1 MYAGM
6 CDFKALPGLC
16 RFLLESHLDAFSAEQ
31 LRLSR
36 QMDLPL
42 LRRLQ
47 HLNDDLL
54 IQITRTSMVEYLQY
68 LSENKAL
75 EQIEISLDRWV
86 RDQLEVIGK
95 FELQAED
102 ISMVNHVRAVAFR
115 NFISK
120 YTRDPGQILELID
133 ELDRYFT
140 ASTTASMNTYIVL
153 LKEQIEKHERELL
166 EAQRIA
172 HIGSFEWNLDENK
185 AHNSPEIRQILELD
199 DEEGGFEKF
208 LEYVHPD
215 DRARLQ
221 EGLSGAK
228 KEGHFDCEYRYCR
241 NGRMKYIWSRGI
253 IIPEGDHLKLVGT
266 VQDIT
271 ERKIAEQALVEKT
284 HALERSNESLQQFA
298 YVASH
303 DLKEPLRKIATFTD
317 MVLTEEEGLSPD
329 SRRGLEKAHLS
340 ATRMRQM
347 IDGIMAYS
355 TLTQWEERADYQMDD
370 LVKEAVEILEQSI
383 EDKKAVIS
391 YGGLPRVHVVPSQFR
406 QLFQNL
412 ISNSLKFSHPGVSPE
427 ITITHK
433 ILTRDDPRTAQLIKA
448 DRYLEVSVKDNGIG
462 FNVEFVNKIF
472 DLYSRLH
479 SRSEY
484 EGSGLGL
491 AIAKRIIDNHNGI
504 IRATSEEGSGAC
516 FSFVIPQ

>member
-1 MYAGM
+1 M
-6 CDFKALPGLC
+6 CDFKALPGLS
-16 RFLLESHLDAFSAEQ
+16 RFLLESHLDAFSVEQ

-42 LRRLQ
+42 LKRLQ
-47 HLNDDLL
+47 HLDDDML
-54 IQITRTSMVEYLQY
+54 IQITKTSMVEFLQY
-68 LSENKAL
+68 LGENKAL

-115 NFISK
+115 NFVPQ
-120 YTRDPGQILELID
+120 YTQDPKQILELID

-140 ASTTASMNTYIVL
+140 ASTTASMNTYIML
-153 LKEQIEKHERELL
+153 LKEQIERHERELL

-172 HIGSFEWNLDENK
+172 HIGSFEWDLEEKK
-185 AHNSPEIRQILELD
+185 AHNSPELRQIFELE
-199 DEEGGFEKF
+199 DERGGFENF
-208 LEYVHPD
+208 LEYVHAD

-221 EGLSGAK
+221 ESLSDAVNAGRF
-228 KEGHFDCEYRYCR
+228 ECEYRYCR
-241 NGRMKYIWSRGI
+241 NGKMKYIWSRGI
-253 IIPEGDHLKLVGT
+253 TISEGNRLKLVGT

-271 ERKIAEQALVEKT
+271 ERKIAEQELVEKT

-303 DLKEPLRKIATFTD
+303 DLKEPLRKIATFTN
-317 MVLTEEEGLSPD
+317 MVLTQEEDLSPD

-340 ATRMRQM
+340 AMRMRQM

-355 TLTQWEERADYQMDD
+355 TLTQWEERVDYQMGD
-370 LVKEAVEILEQSI
+370 LVREAVEILEQSI
-383 EDKKAVIS
+383 EDKKAVIH
-391 YGGLPRVHVVPSQFR
+391 YGSLPKVHVVPSQFR

-412 ISNSLKFSHPGVSPE
+412 ISNSLKFSHPAVPPE

-433 ILTRDDPRTAQLIKA
+433 WLTRDDFRASQLIHA

-479 SRSEY
+479 SKSEY

-491 AIAKRIIDNHNGI
+491 AIAKRIIDNHNGS
-504 IRATSEEGSGAC
+504 IRATSEEGKGAC

>member
-6 CDFKALPGLC
+6 CDFKALPGFS

-36 QMDLPL
+36 RMDLPL

-47 HLNDDLL
+47 HLDDNLL
-54 IQITRTSMVEYLQY
+54 IQITRTSMIEYLQY
-68 LSENKAL
+68 LGENKAL

-115 NFISK
+115 NFIPQ
-120 YTRDPGQILELID
+120 YTEDPKQILELID
-133 ELDRYFT
+133 ELDRFFT
-140 ASTTASMNTYIVL
+140 ASTTASMNTYIML

-172 HIGSFEWNLDENK
+172 HIGSFEWHMEEQK
-185 AHNSPEIRQILELD
+185 ANSSPELRQIFELG
-199 DEEGGFEKF
+199 EEQGGFEKF

-215 DRARLQ
+215 DRARFQ
-221 EGLSGAK
+221 ESLSNAIR
-228 KEGHFDCEYRYCR
+228 EGHFESEYRYCR
-241 NGRMKYIWSRGI
+241 NGKTKYIWSRGI
-253 IIPEGDHLKLVGT
+253 TIQEGNSFKLVGT

-271 ERKIAEQALVEKT
+271 ERKIAEQELVEKT

-317 MVLTEEEGLSPD
+317 MVLAQEGSLSPD

-355 TLTQWEERADYQMDD
+355 TLTQWEERVDYQMDE
-370 LVKEAVEILEQSI
+370 LVKEAAEILEQSM
-383 EDKKAVIS
+383 EDKKAVIHH
-391 YGGLPRVHVVPSQFR
+391 GGLPLIHVVPSQFR

-412 ISNSLKFSHPGVSPE
+412 ISNSLKFSHAGVSPQ

-433 ILTRDDPRTAQLIKA
+433 WLTPGDPRTEQLIPA

-479 SRSEY
+479 SKSEY